1 MQPMSLTHSNDVPA
15 PVADDV
21 GPNDPH
27 GVHAVPKR
35 VLMAVYGALI
45 VFTVVTVGASKIDL
59 GQANIWV
66 ALLIAVIKGGL
77 VTMYFMHLR
86 WDSPFNG
93 VILIS
98 ALFFVSLFIG
108 LALLDSHSYQPQ
120 LKPTPMATHAP

>member
-1 MQPMSLTHSNDVPA
+1 MSLTHSNDIPA

-21 GPNDPH
+21 GPDDPH
-27 GVHAVPKR
+27 GVHAVPR
-35 VLMAVYGALI
+35 RILLTIYGILVVLTG
-45 VFTVVTVGASKIDL
+45 VTVAASFVDL

-77 VTMYFMHLR
+77 VAMYFMHLR

-93 VILIS
+93 MILIA

-108 LALLDSHSYQPQ
+108 LALLDSNSYQPQ